1 MLYEHFIQAD
11 SIYMAHI
18 ADELDLS
25 AVKIILDCS
34 SKGDNSMAF
43 FDKHAR
49 LCSKS
54 VSISPVGI

>member
-1 MLYEHFIQAD
+1 MTLIAAYKYLHAD

-25 AVKIILDCS
+25 AAKIILDYS

-49 LCSKS
+49 LS